1 MPAGVPLSWGLGL
14 NGELGVLITNQPI
27 SGERESPRL
36 HSAGSF
42 AWEQGR
48 LPGEQLLRQKLRTGG
63 KAWRKGMQEGW
74 GSASSKARRRGQRG
88 LFEAQS
94 GHRDLKAC

>member
-48 LPGEQLLRQKLRTGG
+48 LPGEQLLRQKLRTRG
-63 KAWRKGMQEGW
+63 KAWRKGTREGW
-74 GSASSKARRRGQRG
+74 GLSQLQGPTEGAAGPV
-88 LFEAQS
+88 
-94 GHRDLKAC
+94 